1 MALTMKGFPPWFQI
15 TRPHNCLGAS
25 LAVLL
30 GAYLAEGPAVLSAR
44 PTLLAGIVVWCI
56 VAGNN
61 VVNDLHD
68 LQVDRLQKPYR
79 ALPSGRLAAS
89 TASRMAWMLFLGS
102 LILAGLIGAASL
114 LVALLAIALGVL
126 YSLSWKNSVLIGNGV
141 VGLLSGLAVIYG
153 GLAASRV
160 DVRVLLAAASVGLFV
175 FSREILKTVADLEGD
190 SRVGISTIATRMGSQ
205 ATLRLFTALVGLFVL
220 VIAAPWFIGYASD
233 SYLIAVNLGICIPF
247 VVVTALLWLRFSQ
260 AHLLLALKV
269 TKMLW
274 FIGLLA
280 LGYLR

>member
-1 MALTMKGFPPWFQI
+1 MALTMNRFPPWLQI
-15 TRPHNCLGAS
+15 TRPHNCLGTS

-30 GAYLAEGPAVLSAR
+30 GAYLVQGPAAFSAW
-44 PTLLAGIVVWCI
+44 PTLLASIAAAWI

-68 LQVDRLQKPYR
+68 LKVDRLQKPYR
-79 ALPSGRLAAS
+79 ALPSGRLDAL

-126 YSLSWKNSVLIGNGV
+126 YSLFWKNSVLIGNGV
-141 VGLLSGLAVIYG
+141 VGLLSSLAVIYG
-153 GLAASRV
+153 GLAASRM

-190 SRVGISTIATRMGSQ
+190 SGVGISTIATRLGRQ
-205 ATLRLFTALVGLFVL
+205 GTLRLFSALVGLFVL
-220 VIAAPWFIGYASD
+220 VITIPWFTGYASD
-233 SYLIAVNLGICIPF
+233 SYLIAVTLGICIPF
-247 VVVTALLWLRFSQ
+247 VVVTAWLWLRFSQ
-260 AHLLLALKV
+260 AQLLLALKV